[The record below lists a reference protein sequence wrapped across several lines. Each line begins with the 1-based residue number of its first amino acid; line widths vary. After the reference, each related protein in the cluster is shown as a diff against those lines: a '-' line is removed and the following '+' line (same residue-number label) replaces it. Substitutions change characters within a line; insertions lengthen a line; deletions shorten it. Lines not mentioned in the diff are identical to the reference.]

1 MLQSTAP
8 TCFFATQTHDI
19 FYATYN
25 ATIPTPTCFIQTL
38 DETALVPSHPISTPV
53 APACPVGT
61 ATLPMAPETY
71 CSCSE
76 AAEEPKY
83 STKPKVS
90 IRKEVP
96 PSALRV
102 GDYMQEALALLGHLQ
117 NFDNDDVTVICPR

>member
-1 MLQSTAP
+1 MMQSTPP
-8 TCFFATQTHDI
+8 TCFLATPAQDI

-25 ATIPTPTCFIQTL
+25 ATIPTPTFIIQPPY
-38 DETALVPSHPISTPV
+38 ETALVPSHPISTPV
-53 APACPVGT
+53 ASACPVGT
-61 ATLPMAPETY
+61 ATPQKAPETY

-76 AAEEPKY
+76 AAEEPNY
-83 STKPKVS
+83 STKPKAA